1 MRFRDVEVYTPF
13 AVDSIEHS
21 IHKTYLDT
29 TGRHTIILK
38 KARCTEDHAK
48 TVYVGFQGVTKDG
61 GRANLFIRSYTL
73 TPSRL

>member
-29 TGRHTIILK
+29 TGRYAVTLR

-48 TVYVGFQGVTKDG
+48 TVYVGFYNNKKHG
-61 GRANLFIRSYTL
+61 GRR
-73 TPSRL
+73 